1 MRLEFCIRCQVSECV
16 RVVPA
21 LKKNVSIVVPYTR
34 ATIVRAKVGK
44 EIFETV
50 SVVGKGNLDQFP
62 VVSLLATIAT
72 HHKTIII
79 SQINAGDF
87 SVIKILERTPDVR
100 PRVDRCL
107 RRVEFELGLR

>member
-1 MRLEFCIRCQVSECV
+1 MRLELCIRCQVSECV

-34 ATIVRAKVGK
+34 ATIIRTKIGK

-62 VVSLLATIAT
+62 VVSLLATIAA
-72 HHKTIII
+72 HHKTIIA
-79 SQINAGDF
+79 SQINASNFG
-87 SVIKILERTPDVR
+87 VIEILERTTDISPC
-100 PRVDRCL
+100 VDRRL
-107 RRVEFELGLR
+107 RLVEFELGLS

>member
-1 MRLEFCIRCQVSECV
+1 MRLKLCIGCQVSECV
-16 RVVPA
+16 RVMPA

-34 ATIVRAKVGK
+34 ATIIRTKVRK

-50 SVVGKGNLDQFP
+50 SVVSVSNLNQFP
-62 VVSLLATIAT
+62 VVSLLATIAA
-72 HHKTIII
+72 HHKAIIA

-87 SVIKILERTPDVR
+87 SVIKILERTTDIC

-107 RRVEFELGLR
+107 RRVEFELSLV